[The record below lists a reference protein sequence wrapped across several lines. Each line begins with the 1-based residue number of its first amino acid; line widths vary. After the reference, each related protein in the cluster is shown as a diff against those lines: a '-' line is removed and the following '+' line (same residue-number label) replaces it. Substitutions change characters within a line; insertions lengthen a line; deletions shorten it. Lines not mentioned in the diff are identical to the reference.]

1 MHAVGMCDSRLIQAC
16 RDCGVSFHA
25 HHPLCKRCKLCQ
37 RTHVNAETSKRD
49 KARRGRAKAAAAARA
64 AGLPVY
70 EPVRDNGHRCR
81 SCKRVLWIENGR
93 AEYHCHEC
101 RKGMDAVLACLQVV
115 SLLADAVL
123 KQTPEC
129 AVCGGWVPPWAKVV
143 CGKACSDERGR
154 QKTRL
159 RYERATGVRL
169 RPAAGD
175 RPCRLCNRMITPD
188 VALGCGRSVCDYCN
202 LHRGTFKSRAMMY
215 GVKYEHV
222 SRAGVFRRDGW
233 RCQLCRKKVLKK
245 AKRDRHTRRLHPRT
259 ASLDHI
265 VPMSKGGPHVEAN
278 VQCACLA
285 CNVRKHARLIGQRR
299 LF

>member
-1 MHAVGMCDSRLIQAC
+1 MCDSSLIQAC

-25 HHPLCKRCKLCQ
+25 RHPLCKRCKPCQ

-64 AGLPVY
+64 AGLPDY

-101 RKGMDAVLACLQVV
+101 RKGMDAVFACLQVV

-129 AVCGGWVPPWAKVV
+129 AVCGGWVPPWAEVV

-159 RYERATGVRL
+159 RYERATGVSL
-169 RPAAGD
+169 RPLTVSRTCRFCDAGIAATNTNG
-175 RPCRLCNRMITPD
+175 R
-188 VALGCGRSVCDYCN
+188 GRSVCDACG
-202 LHRGTFKSRAMMY
+202 LHRGDFKSRARLY
-215 GVKYEHV
+215 GVPYTEV
-222 SRAGVFRRDGW
+222 SRRSVFERDGW
-233 RCQLCRKKVLKK
+233 RCQLCGLKVLMKG
-245 AKRDRHTRRLHPRT
+245 KRCRKTRRLHPRT

-265 VPMSKGGPHVEAN
+265 IPMSKGGPHTELN

-285 CNVRKHARLIGQRR
+285 CNVRKNARMIGQRR
-299 LF
+299 IF